1 MSRLGFGGRPHF
13 ELALVIAARDG
24 VGVGVAVGFGSGGM
38 GSFVRIVAATIP
50 FRRRPDDGCV
60 SLSRPRLVYVVV

>member
-1 MSRLGFGGRPHF
+1 M
-13 ELALVIAARDG
+13 IAARDG